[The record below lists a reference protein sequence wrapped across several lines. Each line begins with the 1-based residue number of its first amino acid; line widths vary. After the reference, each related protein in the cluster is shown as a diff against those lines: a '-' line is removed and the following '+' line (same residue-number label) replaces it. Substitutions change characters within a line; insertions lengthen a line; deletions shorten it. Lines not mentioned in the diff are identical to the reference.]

1 VLRCCLLEPSLNLF
15 TSGRSFHSKS
25 PEQTSPLLKLVY
37 SVFFTLVSLSPQP
50 LSLKPTTDTMA
61 AVPPGGT
68 FFDTLKR
75 SFSDV
80 PIESGKIAT
89 TEFLEACEGL
99 TTLFGVYV
107 QSSTLSCSN
116 KARCPR
122 FRCLQA
128 CQVRHGRQHQGIC
141 AILDNYIRRL
151 TSPENP

>member
-1 VLRCCLLEPSLNLF
+1 
-15 TSGRSFHSKS
+15 
-25 PEQTSPLLKLVY
+25 
-37 SVFFTLVSLSPQP
+37 
-50 LSLKPTTDTMA
+50 MA

-99 TTLFGVYV
+99 TTLFGMYV
-107 QSSTLSCSN
+107 HVQVLSCFN
-116 KARCPR
+116 KVRCPR

-128 CQVRHGRQHQGIC
+128 RQVRHGR
-141 AILDNYIRRL
+141 
-151 TSPENP
+151 

>member
-1 VLRCCLLEPSLNLF
+1 M
-15 TSGRSFHSKS
+15 T
-25 PEQTSPLLKLVY
+25 
-37 SVFFTLVSLSPQP
+37 
-50 LSLKPTTDTMA
+50 

-99 TTLFGVYV
+99 TTLFGVYL
-107 QSSTLSCSN
+107 QSSVLSSFN

-122 FRCLQA
+122 FRCIQA
-128 CQVRHGRQHQGIC
+128 CQVGHGRQHQGTHS
-141 AILDNYIRRL
+141 ALDHQTQPL
-151 TSPENP
+151 TGLENP

>member
-1 VLRCCLLEPSLNLF
+1 
-15 TSGRSFHSKS
+15 
-25 PEQTSPLLKLVY
+25 
-37 SVFFTLVSLSPQP
+37 
-50 LSLKPTTDTMA
+50 MA

-99 TTLFGVYV
+99 TTLFGMCICLSVY
-107 QSSTLSCSN
+107 SGSN

-128 CQVRHGRQHQGIC
+128 RQERYGRQHQGTC
-141 AILDNYIRRL
+141 FVLDHYTRRL

>member
-1 VLRCCLLEPSLNLF
+1 
-15 TSGRSFHSKS
+15 
-25 PEQTSPLLKLVY
+25 
-37 SVFFTLVSLSPQP
+37 
-50 LSLKPTTDTMA
+50 MA

-99 TTLFGVYV
+99 TTLFGMYV
-107 QSSTLSCSN
+107 HLSVSLCSN

-122 FRCLQA
+122 FRRLQA
-128 CQVRHGRQHQGIC
+128 RQERYGRQHQG
-141 AILDNYIRRL
+141 AYPVLDHYIRYL
-151 TSPENP
+151 TSPENPRPPTRCSHRLREPSRSCPQ

>member
-1 VLRCCLLEPSLNLF
+1 
-15 TSGRSFHSKS
+15 
-25 PEQTSPLLKLVY
+25 
-37 SVFFTLVSLSPQP
+37 
-50 LSLKPTTDTMA
+50 MA

-107 QSSTLSCSN
+107 HFLVLSCSN
-116 KARCPR
+116 KVRCSR

-128 CQVRHGRQHQGIC
+128 RQVRHGWQHQGTHF
-141 AILDNYIRRL
+141 APDRYTQPL
-151 TSPENP
+151 TSLENP

>member
-1 VLRCCLLEPSLNLF
+1 
-15 TSGRSFHSKS
+15 
-25 PEQTSPLLKLVY
+25 
-37 SVFFTLVSLSPQP
+37 
-50 LSLKPTTDTMA
+50 MA

-99 TTLFGVYV
+99 TTLFGVHV
-107 QSSTLSCSN
+107 QSSMLSCSN
-116 KARCPR
+116 VARCPR

-128 CQVRHGRQHQGIC
+128 RQERYGRQHQGTC
-141 AILDNYIRRL
+141 SLLEHYV
-151 TSPENP
+151 

>member
-1 VLRCCLLEPSLNLF
+1 M
-15 TSGRSFHSKS
+15 T
-25 PEQTSPLLKLVY
+25 
-37 SVFFTLVSLSPQP
+37 
-50 LSLKPTTDTMA
+50 

-99 TTLFGVYV
+99 TTLFGVYI
-107 QSSTLSCSN
+107 QFSMLSCSN

-122 FRCLQA
+122 FRCIQA
-128 CQVRHGRQHQGIC
+128 RQVGHDRQHQGTHS
-141 AILDNYIRRL
+141 ALDRHIRSL
-151 TSPENP
+151 TSLENP